1 MSGMVSTCERSLSL
15 VVTSNKL
22 KMLTSLAGRGQDAVS
37 LVDTQRHRQ
46 TERT

>member
-22 KMLTSLAGRGQDAVS
+22 KMLTSWSQHARKRTSYQRGDPYF
-37 LVDTQRHRQ
+37 LW
-46 TERT
+46 E